1 MKQVY
6 RCEYCDYMG
15 TEDEVREH
23 EIKCYWN
30 YDRKSCWTCKHR
42 DPNSLMRFKCLLGTE
57 IADGCLIEFCGKY
70 ERDDDR
76 KHSKTSS
83 NIFRGFFGGL

>member
-1 MKQVY
+1 MKPVY
-6 RCEYCDYMG
+6 KCEYCNHMG

-23 EIKCYWN
+23 EIECCFN

-42 DPNSLMRFKCLLGTE
+42 DPKSFMNFKCLLGTE
-57 IADGCLIEFCGKY
+57 IPEGHLMEFCGKY

-76 KHSKTSS
+76 KYSKTGSD
-83 NIFRGFFGGL
+83 IFRGFFGGL